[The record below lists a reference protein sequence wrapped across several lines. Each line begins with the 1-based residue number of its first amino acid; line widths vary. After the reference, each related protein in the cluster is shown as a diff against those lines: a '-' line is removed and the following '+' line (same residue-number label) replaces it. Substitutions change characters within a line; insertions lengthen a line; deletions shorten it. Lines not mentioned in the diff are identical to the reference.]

1 MTGQPD
7 QPDQPDQPP
16 RPPRPPRPR
25 QPGVVAAAPS
35 ELLEGGAAFPAA
47 APSAPSF
54 ADEIATAVSYERAL
68 VPRAVLALA
77 LVLLVLAI
85 RLVLL

>member
-1 MTGQPD
+1 MIS
-7 QPDQPDQPP
+7 QPDQPP
-16 RPPRPPRPR
+16 RPPRPR
-25 QPGVVAAAPS
+25 QPGAAAVPS

-47 APSAPSF
+47 GPSAPSF
-54 ADEIATAVSYERAL
+54 ADEINTAVSYEKSL

-85 RLVLL
+85 RLVFL

>member
-7 QPDQPDQPP
+7 Q
-16 RPPRPPRPR
+16 PPRPPRPR
-25 QPGVVAAAPS
+25 QPGVVAAVPS

-47 APSAPSF
+47 SPSAPSF
-54 ADEIATAVSYERAL
+54 ADEIDTAVSYEKAL
-68 VPRAVLALA
+68 VPRAVLSVA